1 MELDYLLA
9 TAMFLIVCVYVISE
23 TVNLHSVYDI
33 EEAKKEF
40 LMYYNDLK
48 YNYSIS
54 KGDLIFNFKVNKI
67 GYVIEGFV
75 FKDTSESRE
84 LIKYLENLNG
94 SYIIAYSPS
103 KDEFIITKNHEFLR
117 IIGHYNISAKYKKE
131 SMGILR

>member
-54 KGDLIFNFKVNKI
+54 KGDLIFNFKV
-67 GYVIEGFV
+67 
-75 FKDTSESRE
+75 
-84 LIKYLENLNG
+84 
-94 SYIIAYSPS
+94 
-103 KDEFIITKNHEFLR
+103 
-117 IIGHYNISAKYKKE
+117 
-131 SMGILR
+131 